1 MFKRT
6 FQLLVIACAIT
17 CPSLAAD
24 SPFVGNWRLDPARSK
39 LTDVMRVDSL
49 GGNKYVFN
57 FGGGPQTIVVDG
69 TEQPGRF
76 GGTVSVAV
84 TGPHTWNVVGK
95 RDGRTVVSA
104 IWNLSEDGSTLSDN
118 FTGFNANGSPNNMN
132 YVYKRKGGG
141 SGFAGEWVSAN
152 ETVNSV
158 VVLQVRPY
166 EGDGLSFTE
175 PATDITRKVK
185 FDGKDYPNAG
195 PNAAHGSTS
204 SIRRISEHVLEM
216 TSKINGEV
224 LNTQKIELSSDL
236 KTLTMTRLIVGETE
250 PNIRVFE
257 RQ

>member
-1 MFKRT
+1 MFKPT
-6 FQLLVIACAIT
+6 LSLPLIVCVISS
-17 CPSLAAD
+17 SLWAAD
-24 SPFVGNWRLDPARSK
+24 NPFVGDWKLNPVGSK

-49 GGNKYVFN
+49 GDNKYVFN
-57 FGGGPQTIVVDG
+57 FGGGPQTIVVNG

-84 TGPHTWNVVGK
+84 KGPHTWNVVGK
-95 RDGRTVVSA
+95 RDGRMVVSA
-104 IWNLSEDGSTLSDN
+104 IWNLSEDGSTLSDD
-118 FTGFNANGSPNNMN
+118 FTGFNANGSPNNLN

-141 SGFAGEWVSAN
+141 SGFAGEWVSTS

-158 VVLQVRPY
+158 VVLQIRPY
-166 EGDGLSFTE
+166 EDGLSFTE
-175 PATDITRKVK
+175 PATDITRKAK

-204 SIRRISEHVLEM
+204 SIRQVNEHVLEM

-236 KTLTMTRLIVGETE
+236 KTLTVTRLIVGETE